1 MKHGKQGDP
10 PMIFGGY
17 FTGTEGPG
25 RILEFNDVAWRV
37 EQAEQDPANPLL
49 KPKFPWDNSAVC
61 MGHGTVLKD
70 PIDNRFKAWLVSLE
84 SGNACNEPFKYRL
97 TYASSDDGVNWE
109 RPALD
114 MCPWPG
120 YDGTNSG
127 AAAGAAHFIFDSVS
141 QTLYFDTDSA
151 TDGYQTVASVQSGG
165 SVAAGDIEIINPGPL
180 WKIQAALTPYG
191 VPGAADPFSE
201 GAGAAAHRPGAGQN
215 VQPVKAA
222 GLENNCRRRS
232 DPKAHPLKR
241 RPGPGHMNGMG
252 DEINCLDSCLV

>member
-1 MKHGKQGDP
+1 VLRGGAGDDKFDAGAGDDVIYGGNGDDRIYSGSGADYIEGGVGADRFLYP
-10 PMIFGGY
+10 NPDETTFVFDGQTGVTAGDQISDFTSGVDGFEYFNSNFEFGSFSG
-17 FTGTEGPG
+17 TSTEG
-25 RILEFNDVAWRV
+25 ENF
-37 EQAEQDPANPLL
+37 
-49 KPKFPWDNSAVC
+49 F
-61 MGHGTVLKD
+61 T
-70 PIDNRFKAWLVSLE
+70 
-84 SGNACNEPFKYRL
+84 
-97 TYASSDDGVNWE
+97 T
-109 RPALD
+109 
-114 MCPWPG
+114 PG